1 MTQLG
6 ETPDHSPASGGSGAP
21 ATEPAQALPSPYL
34 AAGESVPEA
43 YLAPPQPGMPSFGSS
58 KPADSGPLAWRP
70 GQQNGPGQRNGY
82 QSYGQTSQQPVSQRP
97 YGRPGAG
104 GRPVLGPGQRA
115 QRDPAL
121 AAGWERLLAAMLDWL
136 AILAVA
142 VLAFS
147 APLLRIWRQLEAI
160 ADRYPSFNSPG
171 AQAAVDRFAR
181 SPATLDTL
189 LHFWLAVFAIALV
202 YYWVMHALWGATLGK
217 KALGVAVVMAKDR
230 ARVGVQPAGIR
241 AVAFLAGP
249 AILLLAPHIEILG
262 GIMWLSDNG
271 TLLLDP
277 RGQCLHDKLAGTQVI
292 RKRWLRQQAQQQTRP
307 W

>member
-6 ETPDHSPASGGSGAP
+6 ETPDRNPASGGSGAS
-21 ATEPAQALPSPYL
+21 ATEPAEVLPSPYL
-34 AAGESVPEA
+34 RAGESVPDA
-43 YLAPPQPGMPSFGSS
+43 YLAPPQPGMPSFGSGQRGG
-58 KPADSGPLAWRP
+58 SGPWPRN
-70 GQQNGPGQRNGY
+70 GQQF
-82 QSYGQTSQQPVSQRP
+82 YGQVGQQPVNQRP

-104 GRPVLGPGQRA
+104 GRPTYGSAQRA

-121 AAGWERLLAAMLDWL
+121 AAGWERLLASMLDWL

-142 VLAFS
+142 MLAFS
-147 APLLRIWRQLEAI
+147 SPLLRIWRQLEAI

-171 AQAAVDRFAR
+171 AQTAVDRFAR

-202 YYWVMHALWGATLGK
+202 YFWVMHVLWGATLGK
-217 KALGVAVVMAKDR
+217 RALGVAVVMAKDR
-230 ARVGVQPAGIR
+230 ARVGVRPAGIR

-271 TLLLDP
+271 LLLFDP

-292 RKRWLRQQAQQQTRP
+292 RKRWLRQQGQQARP
-307 W
+307 R